1 MVSKILIDLLDGE
14 IPAIRVERPFD
25 AGSEDGAD
33 VRDKLVKYMFHRL
46 IDSGGNASTF
56 FGTVKHDGSDSTW
69 LVPMTYGAVLERL
82 ERYFMESSKSKI
94 IEHEVSDIFTRLRQ
108 MLSYH

>member
-82 ERYFMESSKSKI
+82 ERYFRESTKNSDEDS
-94 IEHEVSDIFTRLRQ
+94 EVREIFTRLHEILLR
-108 MLSYH
+108 